1 MVNKNTQNFPGIV
14 LAAMAALLATGCDQ
28 RKPDGYQGYVEG
40 DFVYMSTPYAGKM
53 TNLHVRRGQQVAS
66 HGLLFAVDATEETY
80 AMQHAHAQY
89 ESADA
94 SLKDLKKGRRPAEIN
109 AIRAQLAQAQASAKR
124 SDQQLARDEE
134 LFKASI
140 ISQAQIDSSRAARA
154 ADQAKV
160 EEIRSQLD
168 TAALPARQDQIQSQ
182 EAQVQGMRA
191 SYGQWQYRVQQKS
204 VTASAQAT
212 VVDIFYREGE
222 WVQSNA
228 PVMKLLPVD
237 NVKIKFFVPENDL
250 QKVRAGQSLRL
261 SCDGCQAGLAA
272 VVDYIAPD
280 SEYTPPMIYSNESR
294 SKLVYLIEARPDKA
308 TARALRVGQPVEVL
322 L

>member
-1 MVNKNTQNFPGIV
+1 
-14 LAAMAALLATGCDQ
+14 
-28 RKPDGYQGYVEG
+28 
-40 DFVYMSTPYAGKM
+40 M
-53 TNLHVRRGQQVAS
+53 TNLHVRRGQEVAP
-66 HGLLFAVDATEETY
+66 HRLLFAIDATDETY

-89 ESADA
+89 ESANA

-109 AIRAQLAQAQASAKR
+109 AIRAQLAQAEASAKR

-134 LFKASI
+134 LFKANI
-140 ISQAQIDSSRAARA
+140 ISQAQIEASRAARA
-154 ADQAKV
+154 ADQAKS

-168 TAALPARQDQIQSQ
+168 SATQPARQDQIQSQ
-182 EAQVQGMRA
+182 EAQVQGARA
-191 SYGQWQYRVQQKS
+191 SYDQSQYRVQQKS
-204 VTASAQAT
+204 VTSSVQAT
-212 VVDIFYREGE
+212 IVDIFYREGE
-222 WVQSNA
+222 WVQSNV
-228 PVMKLLPVD
+228 PVIKLLPAD

-250 QKVRAGQSLRL
+250 QKVHPGQNLRL
-261 SCDGCQAGLAA
+261 TCDGCQPGLVA
-272 VVDYIAPD
+272 VIDYVSPD